1 MSYPVINLKTVMK
14 LNSLLAAN
22 KASGPPTHFHPPWRK
37 TRIFPMMERAQS
49 VELAKPTRGSDSSES
64 GMVID
69 GVFFQSKEGKSIR
82 EKLSSK
88 QLCTPDKCQSST
100 SKNTDS
106 STDGKS
112 SFSQK
117 SYNLEREPYGYV
129 SNRQQSHSKVKSA
142 NEGTFLNPYL
152 DRYSVTSISSP
163 HPYGQNVAYMTSFDS
178 DKDQDISDESNSESS
193 SEIEQDDPGGKS
205 KTQTEQ
211 DSETETDTESD
222 MESGTESD
230 SYKESENENV
240 SESKKKAEAED
251 LPKSRCNISGTQEF
265 VKSVMQT
272 MNETQSS
279 KPRFTSSIAEIS
291 STIGFNLTRSTW
303 DETMHEGKAKKQENK
318 MSVKKEDDSETRI
331 NDPKP
336 LLGQQKDISK
346 SSSSSGS
353 GYIQSTTDKGN
364 LPPIAEDEGEE
375 MTSAGS
381 LRSRLQGS
389 ASGAKRTRQEKD
401 KEDTDTND
409 TVTTD

>member
-1 MSYPVINLKTVMK
+1 
-14 LNSLLAAN
+14 
-22 KASGPPTHFHPPWRK
+22 
-37 TRIFPMMERAQS
+37 MMERAQS
-49 VELAKPTRGSDSSES
+49 VELAKPTQGSDSSES

-69 GVFFQSKEGKSIR
+69 GIFFQSKEGKSIG

-100 SKNTDS
+100 SKKTDS
-106 STDGKS
+106 SSDGKS
-112 SFSQK
+112 SVSQK
-117 SYNLEREPYGYV
+117 SYNLERGPYGYV

-142 NEGTFLNPYL
+142 NEGTLLNPYL
-152 DRYSVTSISSP
+152 DQYSITSISSQ
-163 HPYGQNVAYMTSFDS
+163 HPYGPNVAYMTSFDS
-178 DKDQDISDESNSESS
+178 DEERDISDESNSESS
-193 SEIEQDDPGGKS
+193 SEIEQDDPGSES
-205 KTQTEQ
+205 KTQTEW

-222 MESGTESD
+222 TESD

-251 LPKSRCNISGTQEF
+251 LPKSRCNSSGNTQEF
-265 VKSVMQT
+265 VKSVLQT
-272 MNETQSS
+272 MNEAQSS
-279 KPRFTSSIAEIS
+279 KPRFTSNIAEIS
-291 STIGFNLTRSTW
+291 STVGFNLKHSTYKIW
-303 DETMHEGKAKKQENK
+303 EETMHEGKAKKQENK

-336 LLGQQKDISK
+336 SMGKQKDFSK

-381 LRSRLQGS
+381 LRTRLQGS
-389 ASGAKRTRQEKD
+389 ASGAKRTRPEKD

-409 TVTTD
+409 TVTAD